1 MQFERPIFLFLLAL
15 LVPVV
20 VLAWKSR
27 KSEEAWK
34 WWSSL
39 VLRTLV
45 VLALVVAIAQPS
57 FVRRGEALTTAFV
70 LDRSRSIPQPLL
82 KQSREFAQRL
92 VEQKEK
98 PEDRVAAVTV
108 GREAE
113 IAAQPDARSIIAGDE
128 HAGDR
133 DASNLAAGIRQALS
147 ILPADTAKRIIL
159 VSDGNENVGN
169 ALAEADVAKANGIPI
184 DVIPLE
190 YESPNEVVFESLKAP
205 TRARP
210 GQTLDLRMLLRS
222 QRAAR
227 GTVFLRDGGRPVDL
241 DPESPGDGLAVDLEP
256 GPRTI
261 SLPYPVE
268 GAGTRRFEAVF
279 EPADDLQDAGLENN
293 RVTAVTFVDSEG
305 VVLVVDPTDG
315 EAAAPFIDV
324 LRKSNLEVAVVQPEA
339 LGGGSDVFSG
349 YDAIV
354 LANVPKWSIDGET
367 DRLLRA
373 YVHDLGGGLLM
384 LGGDQSFGAGGWID
398 SDVASVLPVKLDPP
412 ATRQMVRGGLVLI
425 VHSCEMAQGNYWAQ
439 QVSIAAIEALTRLD
453 LIGIITLVNGPT
465 WSHPLQEAGD
475 KSKAV
480 AAARSMIVGD
490 MFDFEGSVS
499 MAVKA
504 LEDSRAGQRHII
516 IISDGDPAPPTQATI
531 NRAIASK
538 VTITTVM
545 VSGHGTQQDYV
556 NMKWTAEST
565 GGRFYEVT
573 NPKNLPKIFTKE
585 AAVVSRSLV
594 VEGDFQ
600 PSVAPSSSGPLR
612 GVSAVPA
619 LAGYILTVPR
629 EGLAQVEI
637 ANQTAEGVDPIYAY
651 WNHGLGRSI
660 AFTSDAGTRWTKSWT
675 TWGEYRAFWEQ
686 SMRWLLRPAVPTN
699 AQVRSRVEGD
709 TAIVDLEATDP
720 NGGFATNLDPTAMMV
735 TPTGDTRELT
745 AVQIGPGRWRAEF
758 PVTEAGSYLVN
769 FGLGKSD
776 DGRRASVQASVSVPY
791 PKEFRTVRDNRALLE
806 QIADRTGGRV
816 LSMGNPVAVDAFL
829 REGLPIP
836 ESARRMW
843 DLMAILAAVLFLL
856 DVAVRRIAID
866 WGGAREALAGRVTTR
881 EAGEGT
887 VAAWK
892 KARQQS
898 DSRRASP
905 SSSATQASSASQT
918 SDMLRETLEKGPA
931 LDVRAEM
938 REGGSTQPARG
949 GSSASN
955 TPSGDVPSKGAD
967 QAEQDTTSRLLRA
980 KRRAT
985 GGADDAGGESGGG
998 STGGSGGSGGPR
1010 G

>member
-1 MQFERPIFLFLLAL
+1 MQFERPIFLLLLLL

-20 VLAWKSR
+20 LFAWRSR
-27 KSEEAWK
+27 RSEERWK
-34 WWSSL
+34 WWTSL

-45 VLALVVAIAQPS
+45 VLALVVAISQPS
-57 FVRRGEALTTAFV
+57 FVRRGEAITTAFV

-82 KQSREFAQRL
+82 KESREFVQRL
-92 VEQKEK
+92 IEQKRE

-113 IAAQPDARSIIAGDE
+113 IAAQPDSRSIVSSDE

-147 ILPADTAKRIIL
+147 ILPADTAKRILI

-184 DVIPLE
+184 DVLPLE

-210 GQTLDLRMLLRS
+210 GQTADLRMLLRS
-222 QRAAR
+222 QRATR

-241 DPESPGDGLAVDLEP
+241 DLDAPGDGLFVELPP
-256 GPRTI
+256 GPLTI
-261 SLPYPVE
+261 PIPFLLE

-279 EPADDLQDAGLENN
+279 EPEDPAQDALTENN
-293 RVTAVTFVDSEG
+293 RATAVTFVDG
-305 VVLVVDPTDG
+305 TGMVLVVDPTNG

-324 LRKSNLEVAVVQPEA
+324 LRKSDLEVSVVHPDA

-349 YDAIV
+349 FDAVV
-354 LANVPKWSIDGET
+354 LANVPRWAIDGET

-398 SDVASVLPVKLDPP
+398 SEVSAVLPVKLDPP

-425 VHSCEMAQGNYWAQ
+425 VHSCEMPQGNYWAQ
-439 QVSIAAIEALTRLD
+439 QVCIAAIEALTRLD

-465 WSHPLQEAGD
+465 WALPLQEAGD
-475 KSKAV
+475 KS
-480 AAARSMIVGD
+480 AAIATSRSLIVGD
-490 MFDFEGSVS
+490 MFDFDGSVA
-499 MAVKA
+499 MAVKS
-504 LEDSRAGQRHII
+504 LEESRAGQRHII
-516 IISDGDPAPPTQATI
+516 IISDGDPAPPTQATMD
-531 NRAIASK
+531 RAIQSK

-585 AAVVSRSLV
+585 AAVVSRSLL

-600 PSVAPSSSGPLR
+600 PSVAASASGPLR
-612 GVSAVPA
+612 AVSAVPA

-637 ANQTAEGVDPIYAY
+637 ANQTSEGVDPIYAY

-660 AFTSDAGTRWTKSWT
+660 AFTSDAGTRWTKGWT

-686 SMRWLLRPAVPTN
+686 SMRWLLRPAVPAN
-699 AQVRSRVEGD
+699 AQVRTRVEGD
-709 TAIVDLEATDP
+709 VAFVDLEVVDP
-720 NGGFATNLDPTAMMV
+720 SGGFATSLEPSATMV
-735 TPTGDTRELT
+735 APDGIARELT

-758 PVTEAGSYLVN
+758 PVTESGSYLVN
-769 FGLGKSD
+769 FGLGRD
-776 DGRRASVQASVSVPY
+776 AEGRRASVQASVSVPY

-816 LSMGNPVAVDAFL
+816 LRLGNPAAVDAFL
-829 REGLPIP
+829 RDGLPIP

-843 DLMAILAAVLFLL
+843 DLMAILAAVLFLV

-866 WGGAREALAGRVTTR
+866 WGGARESLAGRVATR
-881 EAGEGT
+881 QVGDGT

-892 KARQQS
+892 KARAAS
-898 DSRRASP
+898 DARRATP
-905 SSSATQASSASQT
+905 KDASARAGSGT
-918 SDMLRETLEKGPA
+918 SDAMRETLEKGPA
-931 LDVRAEM
+931 LDLGAEM
-938 REGGSTQPARG
+938 REGGSTQPVRG
-949 GSSASN
+949 ASAA
-955 TPSGDVPSKGAD
+955 PKGDVTRDEKEEAP
-967 QAEQDTTSRLLRA
+967 QDTTSRLLRA
-980 KRRAT
+980 KKRAT
-985 GGADDAGGESGGG
+985 GGEGDGGRDSGPGGG
-998 STGGSGGSGGPR
+998 ANGGGGGR

>member
-1 MQFERPIFLFLLAL
+1 MQFERPIFLLLLLL

-20 VLAWKSR
+20 VFAWKSR
-27 KSEEAWK
+27 RSEERWK
-34 WWSSL
+34 WWTSL
-39 VLRTLV
+39 ALRTLV
-45 VLALVVAIAQPS
+45 VLALVGAISQPS
-57 FVRRGEALTTAFV
+57 FVRRGEAITTAFV

-82 KQSREFAQRL
+82 KQSREFVQQLVAQK
-92 VEQKEK
+92 KE

-113 IAAQPDARSIIAGDE
+113 IAAQPEARSIVSNDE

-133 DASNLAAGIRQALS
+133 DASNIAAGIRQALS
-147 ILPADTAKRIIL
+147 ILPADTAKRIVL

-184 DVIPLE
+184 DVLPLE

-210 GQTLDLRMLLRS
+210 GQTADLRMLLRS
-222 QRAAR
+222 QRATR
-227 GTVFLRDGGRPVDL
+227 GTVFLRDGGRPIDL
-241 DPESPGDGLAVDLEP
+241 DPDSPGDGLAVELPP
-256 GPRTI
+256 GPLTI
-261 SLPYPVE
+261 PIPFPLE
-268 GAGTRRFEAVF
+268 GAGTRRFEAIF
-279 EPADDLQDAGLENN
+279 EPADLAEDAMTENN
-293 RVTAVTFVDSEG
+293 RATAVTFVEG
-305 VVLVVDPTDG
+305 EGTVLVVDPTKG
-315 EAAAPFIDV
+315 VETAPFVDV
-324 LRKSNLEVAVVQPEA
+324 LRKSNLGVSVVDPEA
-339 LGGGSDVFSG
+339 LGGGSDFFSG
-349 YDAIV
+349 YDAVV
-354 LANVPKWSIDGET
+354 LANVPKWAIDGET

-398 SDVASVLPVKLDPP
+398 SDVSTVLPVKLDPP

-439 QVSIAAIEALTRLD
+439 QVCIAAIEALTRLD

-465 WSHPLQEAGD
+465 WALPLQEAGD
-475 KSKAV
+475 KSLAISTS
-480 AAARSMIVGD
+480 RSLIVGD
-490 MFDFEGSVS
+490 MFDFDGSVS
-499 MAVKA
+499 MAVTS
-504 LEDSRAGQRHII
+504 LEASRAGQRHII
-516 IISDGDPAPPTQATI
+516 IISDGDPAPPTQATMD
-531 NRAIASK
+531 RAIQAK

-556 NMKWTAEST
+556 NMKWAAETT

-585 AAVVSRSLV
+585 AAVVSRSLL

-600 PSVAPSSSGPLR
+600 PAVASTVSGPLR
-612 GVSAVPA
+612 ALSGVPA
-619 LAGYILTVPR
+619 LNGYVLTVPR

-686 SMRWLLRPAVPTN
+686 SMRWLLRPAVPAN
-699 AQVRSRVEGD
+699 AQVRTRVEGD
-709 TAIVDLEATDP
+709 TAYVDLEVVDP
-720 NGGFATNLDPTAMMV
+720 SGGFATNLEPSATMV
-735 TPTGDTRELT
+735 APDGTSREMT

-758 PVTEAGSYLVN
+758 PVTESGSYLVN
-769 FGLGKSD
+769 FGLGRD
-776 DGRRASVQASVSVPY
+776 AEGRRSSVQASVSVPY

-816 LSMGNPVAVDAFL
+816 LRLGNPAAVDAFL
-829 REGLPIP
+829 RDGLPIP

-856 DVAVRRIAID
+856 DVAVRRIAVD
-866 WGGAREALAGRVTTR
+866 WGGARDSIAGRMATR
-881 EAGEGT
+881 QVGDGT

-892 KARQQS
+892 KARATS
-898 DSRRASP
+898 ETRRGVG
-905 SSSATQASSASQT
+905 SSAGAKDGASDA
-918 SDMLRETLEKGPA
+918 LRETLEKGPA
-931 LDVRAEM
+931 LDLRNEM
-938 REGGSTQPARG
+938 REGGSTQPMRG
-949 GSSASN
+949 A
-955 TPSGDVPSKGAD
+955 TPAPKGDVAKP
-967 QAEQDTTSRLLRA
+967 AETPQDTTSRLLRA
-980 KRRAT
+980 KKRAT
-985 GGADDAGGESGGG
+985 GGDASADTSADGEKGSDDRAGGG
-998 STGGSGGSGGPR
+998 TGR